1 MANRGETARRN
12 ARRRATRDE
21 RQVALALPDP
31 KPSKELPKLA
41 LHIPPPSSPVSAVR
55 RHDLAAR
62 WAADLGELAADLVA
76 ERKLE
81 VDGGRPS
88 ETRKECTR

>member
-1 MANRGETARRN
+1 MTNRGKAARRGPG
-12 ARRRATRDE
+12 REVTREE

-31 KPSKELPKLA
+31 KPSDEPPRLVLR
-41 LHIPPPSSPVSAVR
+41 IPPPSSPVSAVR

-81 VDGGRPS
+81 VDKGLAS
-88 ETRKECTR
+88 EAREECAR

>member
-1 MANRGETARRN
+1 VANRGKIARRGP
-12 ARRRATRDE
+12 RRGATRDE
-21 RQVALALPDP
+21 RQVAFALPDP
-31 KPSKELPKLA
+31 RPSNEPPKLA

-62 WAADLGELAADLVA
+62 WAADLGELAADLVT

-81 VDGGRPS
+81 VDGGQPS
-88 ETRKECTR
+88 ATRKECRR